1 MKTTWTAV
9 SLLQDVP
16 LKPFIMKSLDL
27 KIPTQWNQLT
37 RSQLLFVC
45 RLFVRQV
52 TEHQFKLLVFLRFT
66 GVKALPRRI
75 IADQVFYFFRKGRV
89 KFSLSIPELHYFT
102 SAANYLLSDS
112 QLTRNILPRFRILWR
127 CFHGPAN
134 KCYNIS
140 FLEFLHAEA
149 VIYRF
154 HVTRRMSCLRH
165 LCAIL
170 YRPAARSSFIRNGQ
184 ADKREPFNDF
194 VYIKRSRWFR
204 MLSPAKLYGVYIF
217 YIGCRNALMKAH
229 PRLFSGG
236 TEVSSTPVNPVE
248 SIKKLM
254 FELNQGDVTKN
265 PQIQQMQVWEAFYQ
279 LEQMIIQGEEI
290 RKSYSTNKK

>member
-1 MKTTWTAV
+1 MKT
-9 SLLQDVP
+9 
-16 LKPFIMKSLDL
+16 LDL
-27 KIPTQWNQLT
+27 KIPTSWNQLT

-45 RLFVRQV
+45 RLFLRQI
-52 TEHQFKLLVFLRFT
+52 TEHHFRLLVFLRFS
-66 GVKALPRRI
+66 GVKALPRQI

-89 KFSLSIPELHYFT
+89 RFSLSVPELHYFT
-102 SAANYLLSDS
+102 SATDFLLSDS
-112 QLTRNILPRFRILWR
+112 QLSRNILPRFRILLR
-127 CFHGPAN
+127 RFYGPAN

-149 VIYRF
+149 VVYRF
-154 HVTRRMSCLRH
+154 HVTRKISCLRQ

-170 YRPAARSSFIRNGQ
+170 YRPAARHLSIRDGH

-194 VYIKRSRWFR
+194 VYQGRSRWFR
-204 MLSPAKLYGVYIF
+204 FLSPAKLYAVYIC

-229 PRLFSGG
+229 PRLFSGEQ
-236 TEVSSTPVNPVE
+236 TVSSSPVNPVE
-248 SIKKLM
+248 SIRKLM
-254 FELNQGDVTKN
+254 FQLNQGDVTKN

-290 RKSYSTNKK
+290 RKSNSPSKK